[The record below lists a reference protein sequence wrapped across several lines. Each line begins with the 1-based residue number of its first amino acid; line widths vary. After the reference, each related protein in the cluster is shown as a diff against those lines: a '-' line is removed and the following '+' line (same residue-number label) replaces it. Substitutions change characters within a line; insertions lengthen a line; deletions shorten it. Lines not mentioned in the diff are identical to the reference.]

1 MITVSLFLL
10 SLLTVIE
17 GSNICNLGDTTN
29 PTGIVSSPNY
39 PRNYPVSQDCSFT
52 ITVPT
57 GKSIVISFKAMDL
70 EQDEDENSCYDYL
83 EIKDLVTNDKTMH
96 CGTKI
101 PEDITSKSNRV
112 QISFVS
118 DFSDA
123 GELKPT
129 GFQLTYRTITNIQGT
144 NVCPGRQ
151 FIGNENGGYISS
163 PNYPLNYRNNINCM
177 FTLLVPAGK
186 KTHINFVEMKIQYD
200 VRCTKDHLNISS
212 STESRIICGEGSPKA
227 SVFHGEKVNFHF
239 ITNARTTTKGFL
251 VRYHFTDDET
261 YKNDCVCP
269 RGNSYIRVDLTQKKL
284 IRHTDD
290 IRFQFRTTQSNSL
303 LLYAMGRHRD
313 FLRVKLVQGQLK
325 FSVDLGT
332 GKGTIT
338 VPSGPLNDNQWHS
351 VEITRNGRRAKVSVD
366 RRVAGIVETP
376 GIFTKLDLRAPNALM
391 YVAGSARRR
400 HGSNFV
406 GCLKNFVIDNRRPI
420 VDALRGDPAHTVYF
434 NPFPRCPST

>member
-1 MITVSLFLL
+1 
-10 SLLTVIE
+10 
-17 GSNICNLGDTTN
+17 
-29 PTGIVSSPNY
+29 
-39 PRNYPVSQDCSFT
+39 
-52 ITVPT
+52 
-57 GKSIVISFKAMDL
+57 MDL
-70 EQDEDENSCYDYL
+70 EQNEDENSCYDYV
-83 EIKDLVTNDKTMH
+83 EIHDLVTNDKTSH
-96 CGTKI
+96 CGNKL
-101 PEDITSKSNRV
+101 PADITSKSNRV

-129 GFQLTYRTITNIQGT
+129 GFRLTYRTITNIQGES
-144 NVCPGRQ
+144 VCPGRR
-151 FIGNENGGYISS
+151 FVANNDGGYISS
-163 PNYPLNYRNNINCM
+163 PNYPLNYGNNVNCL
-177 FTLLVPAGK
+177 FTLNIPAGK
-186 KTHINFVEMKIQYD
+186 KTHVEFVEMKIEYD
-200 VRCTKDHLNISS
+200 RSCANDRLNVSS
-212 STESRIICGEGSPKA
+212 ATESRIICGEGSPKA

-239 ITNARTTTKGFL
+239 LTNTQNTNKGF
-251 VRYHFTDDET
+251 VIKYHFTEDET
-261 YKNDCVCP
+261 YSNDCVCP
-269 RGNSYIRVDLTQKKL
+269 RGNSYIRVDLTKKKL
-284 IRHTDD
+284 MRHTDE
-290 IRFQFRTTQSNSL
+290 IRFEFKTTQSSSL

-338 VPSGPLNDNQWHS
+338 VPTGALNNGQWHF
-351 VEITRNGRRAKVSVD
+351 VEITRNGRRVKVNVD

-406 GCLKNFVIDNRRPI
+406 GCLRNFVIDNRRPI

-434 NPFPRCPST
+434 NPFPRCPAA